1 MVFKHLLLTAGGS
14 LYGLTGSFHKKYVNN
29 NKIVE
34 VKCDGTR
41 CTLCLDENGVL
52 WSFGVNLFGKLGL
65 KRNDKKQIYT
75 NPRQISIFKAY
86 KVRDFGLTNK
96 CCIAVCANGTVYGWG
111 CYSRSSLGKNSDI
124 WYTPQVI
131 SADDSSESA
140 VDVKKGGRA
149 AKYRVFAG
157 FRFILLL
164 NEVNGKLFVINTEF
178 GFTLREKAKYG
189 FMVKMEEIK
198 LPIKGMKITEVVPS
212 NESALIIGEKKEE

>member
-1 MVFKHLLLTAGGS
+1 MGGGS

-29 NKIVE
+29 NVVVD

-86 KVRDFGLTNK
+86 KVADFGLTNK

-131 SADDSSESA
+131 SADNSEND
-140 VDVKKGGRA
+140 VDVEKEKEKDKKR

-157 FRFILLL
+157 FRFIILL
-164 NEVNGKLFVINTEF
+164 NEVNNRLFVINTEF
-178 GFTLREKAKYG
+178 GYTVLKKEKHG
-189 FMVKMEEIK
+189 FMVKMDEIK
-198 LPIKGMKITEVVPS
+198 LPSKGMKVKDVVPS
-212 NESALIIGEKKEE
+212 NESAIIICEEEESSK